1 LAGMMDDL
9 VKVLDEERELYDKL
23 AGLSEEMKQAII
35 VSDVPAVEKK
45 TAEQQDVTTDIQ
57 RLDRKRSDIMR
68 NVAVVLNKKP
78 EEIKVSV
85 LIETLSGQP
94 ELKAKMTKARDELVA
109 SMDRLKK
116 INAQNQALLTQA
128 MELMEFDLNL
138 YRSMKQAPETANYN
152 RSAYN
157 TGDILGHGG
166 FDATQ

>member
-1 LAGMMDDL
+1 MAGMMDDL

-35 VSDVPAVEKK
+35 VSDVPVVEKK

-57 RLDRKRSDIMR
+57 RLDRKRADIMR

-78 EEIKVSV
+78 EDIKVST

-94 ELKAKMTKARDELVA
+94 ELKERMTRARTELVA
-109 SMDRLKK
+109 AMDRLKK

>member
-1 LAGMMDDL
+1 MMDDL
-9 VKVLDEERELYDKL
+9 VQVLDEEKVLYEKL
-23 AGLSEEMKQAII
+23 ADLSEEMKQAII
-35 VSDVPAVEKK
+35 VSDVPVVEKK

-57 RLDRKRSDIMR
+57 RLDRKRADIMR

-78 EEIKVSV
+78 EDIKVST

-94 ELKAKMTKARDELVA
+94 ELKERMTRARTELVA
-109 SMDRLKK
+109 AMDRLKK

>member
-1 LAGMMDDL
+1 MAGMMDDL
-9 VKVLDEERELYDKL
+9 VQVLGEEKVLYEKL
-23 AGLSEEMKQAII
+23 ADLSEEMKQAII
-35 VSDVPAVEKK
+35 VSDVPVVEQK

-78 EEIKVSV
+78 EDIKVST

-94 ELKAKMTKARDELVA
+94 ELKEKMVSARNELIA
-109 SMDRLKK
+109 AMDRLKK
-116 INAQNQALLTQA
+116 VNAQNQALLTQA

-138 YRSMKQAPETANYN
+138 YRSMRQAPETANYN
-152 RSAYN
+152 RSAYS

-166 FDATQ
+166 LDATQ

>member
-1 LAGMMDDL
+1 MAGMMDDL
-9 VKVLDEERELYDKL
+9 VQVLGEEKVLYEKL
-23 AGLSEEMKQAII
+23 ADLSEEMKQAII
-35 VSDVPAVEKK
+35 VSDVPVVEQK

-78 EEIKVSV
+78 EDIKVST

-94 ELKAKMTKARDELVA
+94 ELKGKMVSARNELIGA
-109 SMDRLKK
+109 MDRLKK
-116 INAQNQALLTQA
+116 VNAQNQALLTQA

-138 YRSMKQAPETANYN
+138 YRSMRQAPETANYN
-152 RSAYN
+152 RSAYS

>member
-1 LAGMMDDL
+1 MAGMMDDL

>member
-1 LAGMMDDL
+1 MASMMDDL
-9 VKVLDEERELYDKL
+9 VQVLDEEKVLYEKL
-23 AGLSEEMKQAII
+23 ADLSEEMKQAII
-35 VSDVPAVEKK
+35 VSDVPVVEKK

-57 RLDRKRSDIMR
+57 RLDRKRADIMR

-78 EEIKVSV
+78 EDIKVST

-94 ELKAKMTKARDELVA
+94 ELKERMTRARTELVA
-109 SMDRLKK
+109 AMDRLKK